1 MRGKLVTLALAGAL
15 AVTAATPT
23 LARHWNS
30 GDTAAAIIAGVAIG
44 GIAAAA
50 SSHDHYYRDQYIP
63 PAPVYRPSAPFSPA
77 GGIICYPRQG
87 ACYDNAGY
95 YSAKWTNRVF

>member
-15 AVTAATPT
+15 ALAMTAPGS
-23 LARHWNS
+23 ARKWHS
-30 GDTAAAIIAGVAIG
+30 DDTAALIAGLAIG
-44 GIAAAA
+44 GIAASAA
-50 SSHDHYYRDQYIP
+50 SHDHYYQDQYIP

-77 GGIICYPRQG
+77 KGIICYPRQV

-95 YSAKWTNRVF
+95 YSAKWSSRVF

>member
-1 MRGKLVTLALAGAL
+1 MRGTLLKLTLAGAL
-15 AVTAATPT
+15 ALTMTAPG

-30 GDTAAAIIAGVAIG
+30 GDTAALITGLAIG
-44 GIAAAA
+44 GIAASAA
-50 SSHDHYYRDQYIP
+50 SHDHYYQDQYIP

-77 GGIICYPRQG
+77 RGIICYPRQG

-95 YSAKWTNRVF
+95 YSAKWSSRVF